1 MVFSSSSIWLWELD
15 YKEGEHQRIDAFEL
29 WCWRKL
35 LRVPWTAR
43 RSIQSI
49 LEEISTEY
57 LLEGLMLKLK
67 HQYLA
72 TWCRNW
78 LIGKD
83 LDAGRIEGRRM
94 REQRMRWLG
103 LDGITDSMDMSLGK
117 LHELVMDRE
126 AWWAAVH
133 GVTELDTTKWMGFSI
148 EYELK
153 SLNHVWLFV
162 TPCFMQSMEFSR
174 PEFWSGLPY
183 PSQGDFPNPGI
194 EPKSTALQVDSLLAE
209 PPGKPHSIE
218 YFTVNFLEFFIYS
231 RFNSFIGYAV

>member
-1 MVFSSSSIWLWELD
+1 MLEKTLESPLD
-15 YKEGEHQRIDAFEL
+15 SKEIHSVHPRGNQYWIFIGRTDAEAETPVLGHLMQRTD
-29 WCWRKL
+29 
-35 LRVPWTAR
+35 
-43 RSIQSI
+43 S
-49 LEEISTEY
+49 LEKT
-57 LLEGLMLKLK
+57 LML
-67 HQYLA
+67 
-72 TWCRNW
+72 
-78 LIGKD
+78 
-83 LDAGRIEGRRM
+83 GRIEGRRR

-153 SLNHVWLFV
+153 SLSHVWLFV